1 MLPIKHRFTL
11 DMHSTQSQISIPVML
26 GDTGREWHINLSD
39 GGKLYTIADGCLA
52 KISIKRP
59 TETHLEEFCTIEGNT
74 TIVYDFSQ
82 NQNTAAVEG
91 IHDCDVTLYGL
102 DGKVITTARFTMVV
116 SERAVSG
123 DDIIIY
129 DEDYTAVDAMLTKE
143 AERQAAETHRADA
156 ENQRADAETKRVSEF
171 AKLKEQI
178 KSAFIRYSANADG
191 TDFTEQ
197 WSNGQNYIGFAT
209 GQTAPTDKSKYTWV
223 LLPQGGSAFIR
234 YSSHSDGTDFTE
246 EWSEG
251 QCYIGFAIG
260 QIAPTDK
267 SEYSWALFIDRTD
280 NTQQYQQMFANSLVG
295 NAQGTM
301 VSMDDVAQDALAVVN
316 LRSKNLIPYP
326 YIDTATTKN
335 GVTITVNDDGSI
347 TFEGTTTAKTYFFL
361 ASSRTFKLPFAN
373 YTLSNSIIGTDV
385 GLHIETYKK
394 GAYQQGIGIGSDV
407 QVRTINLSKEYDGL
421 TISAMIESGKTVNTT
436 IYPQLEYGTV
446 ATPYTPYVPND
457 KAVTVKSCGKN
468 LIPYPY
474 PISTVTQNGI
484 TFTDNGDG
492 SITVNGTATKQT
504 QYLIVR
510 SADNYILPVGSYVVS
525 GSPIQSTFDCRIQT
539 SHGQVYGEHQA
550 KKFDSDGKTQFFINI
565 TVNEGTTVDNLVFKP
580 QLEIGTTATA
590 YEPYIEGETIETTLA
605 DGAQLDS
612 IAPNMTIQTDNNA
625 VCIEANY
632 NKDTNIVIE
641 KLTQAIIS
649 LGGNV

>member
-326 YIDTATTKN
+326 YRNATQTKN
-335 GVTITVNDDGSI
+335 GVTFTDNGDGSI
-347 TFEGTTTAKTYFFL
+347 TINGTPTALTSHILVAGKIF
-361 ASSRTFKLPFAN
+361 SRYVKCKLGGSFTEDGLCISLTGDKNA
-373 YTLSNSIIGTDV
+373 DV
-385 GLHIETYKK
+385 GLAFETNV
-394 GAYQQGIGIGSDV
+394 GQGGYLYLLVGEGN
-407 QVRTINLSKEYDGL
+407 TYDNV
-421 TISAMIESGKTVNTT
+421 TV
-436 IYPQLEYGTV
+436 YPQLEYGTV

-474 PISTVTQNGI
+474 RETTKTMNGI

-492 SITVNGTATKQT
+492 SVTINGQ
-504 QYLIVR
+504 LIENKTTEFECL
-510 SADNYILPVGSYVVS
+510 SKIILPVGAY
-525 GSPIQSTFDCRIQT
+525 TFGDIGGKNVAFIAKLYKGDTWQRNWNNGKIEIT
-539 SHGQVYGEHQA
+539 NDIYGGGYYIRLAVHASWNVNYSNVTVY
-550 KKFDSDGKTQFFINI
+550 
-565 TVNEGTTVDNLVFKP
+565 P
-580 QLEIGTTATA
+580 QLEYGTTATP

>member
-191 TDFTEQ
+191 TDFTEE
-197 WSNGQNYIGFAT
+197 WSEGQNYIGFAT

-234 YSSHSDGTDFTE
+234 YSSHNDGRDFTE

-251 QCYIGFAIG
+251 QCYIGVATG
-260 QIAPTDK
+260 QTAPTDK
-267 SEYSWALFIDRTD
+267 SAYTWALFIDRTD
-280 NTQQYQQMFANSLVG
+280 NTQLYQQMFANSLVG
-295 NAQGTM
+295 NAQGAV

-326 YIDTATTKN
+326 YRNATQTKN
-335 GVTITVNDDGSI
+335 GVTFTDNGDGSI
-347 TFEGTTTAKTYFFL
+347 TINGTPTAKLVTHTLYVDEGNSAYKF
-361 ASSRTFKLPFAN
+361 SN
-373 YTLSNSIIGTDV
+373 YTRCHAGGSATADGLCMSLKGESNPNV
-385 GLHIETYKK
+385 GLAQETGKRPELY
-394 GAYQQGIGIGSDV
+394 IIVSDGV
-407 QVRTINLSKEYDGL
+407 TYDNV
-421 TISAMIESGKTVNTT
+421 TV
-436 IYPQLEYGTV
+436 YPQIEYGTV
-446 ATPYTPYVPND
+446 ATPYTPYVADD

-468 LIPYPY
+468 LLRYPY
-474 PISTVTQNGI
+474 KKPTNTVNGI

-492 SITVNGTATKQT
+492 SITVNGTATSQT
-504 QYLIVR
+504 QYLIIG
-510 SADNYILPVGSYVVS
+510 SADNFILPAGTYTVS
-525 GSPIQSTFDCRIQT
+525 GSPNQSTNDCRIQT
-539 SHGQVYGEHQA
+539 SVAQVYGGNTKTFNA
-550 KKFDSDGKTQFFINI
+550 DGKSNFFINI
-565 TVNEGTTVDNLVFKP
+565 TVNNGATVDNLVFKP
-580 QLEIGTTATA
+580 QLEIGTTPTA